1 LVKRVTSDG
10 RRRHRF
16 TLAGDRSDRRA
27 TKDPPRRASDAEAQP
42 GPPGDF
48 VLKENNVKKIIVG
61 ALLSGG
67 IALAGLGLSMGTA
80 YAFDPQPD
88 PPGESVSSP
97 RLNPGVIRG
106 FDPQP
111 DPPALSA
118 PAVRR
123 G

>member
-1 LVKRVTSDG
+1 MKR
-10 RRRHRF
+10 
-16 TLAGDRSDRRA
+16 
-27 TKDPPRRASDAEAQP
+27 
-42 GPPGDF
+42 
-48 VLKENNVKKIIVG
+48 IIVG
-61 ALLSGG
+61 TLLSGG

-80 YAFDPQPD
+80 HAFDPQPD

-111 DPPALSA
+111 EPPVRTA
-118 PAVRR
+118 PAVQQ